1 MDLDNVFAYSTP
13 RFVKIRDRRLGMLNT
28 LFKFF
33 IFVYVVVY
41 NVILLM
47 GYKVQGDVVG
57 TARLQPRAPDLKYLR
72 NSSRHRYCM
81 IDGKNRTYTSSD
93 GLIPDLP
100 AFECR
105 YLDTFDTVYPPV
117 EAQALFISTRVNDT
131 LQQLPPNCTDLPRPS
146 CRYETTSVE
155 TYFVPGTE
163 LVTLLID
170 HTMSVPSLDF
180 SKSSLDMTG
189 RIEYTNGT
197 EVNPCDAY
205 TRRGYLCPTFAN
217 GAGFEI
223 TFGTQD
229 AADIIALD
237 TLFQA
242 ADVRSLDERA
252 GNIGKFTSETFRYA
266 GIVLI
271 VTVNYDNYFSYD
283 ENKVQYILTSK
294 LVPDADFKAEEINPG
309 PGIDETTRRIIDRHG
324 VRIVITQGGKIGRFA
339 VSQLLIVLVTS
350 MGLLA
355 VSSSIVDGVA
365 MNVLKMRHIYAQYRT
380 VTSVDF
386 SDIAAIKQSDLNR
399 FVAEDLVNPRPA
411 IFEQVGQGAGGVT
424 SGEGQP
430 RQMTSAPAPAKQA
443 GYYGGMGPA
452 SGLVDEVD
460 DVDSD
465 EGSGTTG
472 TSVRSPEIVA
482 WGENPAA
489 ASSAPSVRMKG
500 WKRGFPSSAAV

>member
-1 MDLDNVFAYSTP
+1 
-13 RFVKIRDRRLGMLNT
+13 MLNT

-380 VTSVDF
+380 VTVSP
-386 SDIAAIKQSDLNR
+386 A
-399 FVAEDLVNPRPA
+399 PRPPA
-411 IFEQVGQGAGGVT
+411 ASIALPQLRC
-424 SGEGQP
+424 P
-430 RQMTSAPAPAKQA
+430 RFAC
-443 GYYGGMGPA
+443 
-452 SGLVDEVD
+452 L
-460 DVDSD
+460 
-465 EGSGTTG
+465 
-472 TSVRSPEIVA
+472 
-482 WGENPAA
+482 PAA
-489 ASSAPSVRMKG
+489 AVRAAPSR
-500 WKRGFPSSAAV
+500 S